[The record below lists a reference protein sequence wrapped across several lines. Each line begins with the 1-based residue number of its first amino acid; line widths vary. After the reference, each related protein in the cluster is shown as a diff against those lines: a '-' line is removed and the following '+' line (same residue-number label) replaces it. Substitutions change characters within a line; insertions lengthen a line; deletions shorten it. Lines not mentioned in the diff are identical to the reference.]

1 MGRGYARKA
10 SICHF
15 TGLERAINGSSR
27 SSSWRY
33 QSRLEFAS
41 EQSQPRAGPEGLP
54 DFPQVLEQLCRQATA
69 DMAARGAVLLLYDD
83 LADAF
88 SIAAASGQS
97 VSRWVGREVEDG
109 DSTLFREVLERRVI
123 IAAPPLPA
131 SLAEL
136 EVLAGQLIPL
146 HNDVPVGV
154 LLLFGLAE
162 PVDEGRR
169 VAMLRLG
176 EAAAEHIQ
184 LARPDLEHHCMF
196 RRILELDPGG
206 IAVVEGPDHVFSYAN
221 LAFRQVLKHDR
232 VPLLGR
238 SLRALRHSLPGVEGA
253 LDDVRWSR
261 EPQHMA
267 QVAVVDEYGP
277 RYYEVHLAP
286 ERALDG
292 EVASTVLT
300 IWPRTDA
307 VLTRKALETSLTQFA
322 QSQSMLSAV
331 LNSTNNGI
339 FLVGPALEVLYA
351 NRRIGDLLGLDFHS
365 VVGRDKRDVVTAIKD
380 HMVYPDD
387 FERRLLYLYDH
398 PEETTTEDVEVLLPS
413 RRTLERYSSPV
424 YTDDGA
430 RLGRIEVYSDV
441 TEVRALQR
449 NKDEFLSLVSHELK
463 TPVTSIRGYAQLLH
477 RRAVRDMAPESTLN
491 AYTVIERQTTRMQ
504 DLIDSLLD
512 LTRLETD
519 RMALALA
526 DVNLGRLV
534 TRVGEMME
542 MTQEDRQLLFDLSS
556 EPVIVVADEQR
567 IEQVV
572 MNLLSNALR
581 FSPEGGVVTISVRRE
596 RDARIIVRDE
606 GKGIAPD
613 ARERIFERFFRAE
626 HVPDASGMGVGLYI
640 TKGIVERHGGTIS
653 VESELGSGS
662 TFTVSLPYGGTHSQ
676 PSYG

>member
-1 MGRGYARKA
+1 LKSAPGQP
-10 SICHF
+10 H
-15 TGLERAINGSSR
+15 
-27 SSSWRY
+27 
-33 QSRLEFAS
+33 
-41 EQSQPRAGPEGLP
+41 PRAGLKGLP
-54 DFPQVLEQLCRQATA
+54 AFPQLLNQLCRQAAADTA
-69 DMAARGAVLLLYDD
+69 ATGAILLLYDD

-88 SIAAASGQS
+88 SIAAASDGS
-97 VSRWVGREVEDG
+97 LSSWVGREVEDG
-109 DSTLFREVLERRVI
+109 DSPLFRDVLERRAIMAV
-123 IAAPPLPA
+123 PPLPA
-131 SLAEL
+131 SFAQL
-136 EVLAGQLIPL
+136 EVVAGQLIPL
-146 HNDVPVGV
+146 HKKVPVGV
-154 LLLFGLAE
+154 LLVSGLAA

-176 EAAAEHIQ
+176 KAAAEHIQ
-184 LARPDLEHHCMF
+184 RARPDLEHHCIF

-238 SLRALRHSLPGVEGA
+238 SLRALRHSLPAVEAA
-253 LDDVRWSR
+253 LDEVRWSG

-267 QVAVVDEYGP
+267 QVAVVDEYGS

-286 ERALDG
+286 ERAIDS

-351 NRRIGDLLGLDFHS
+351 NRRIGDLLGLDFRS
-365 VVGRDKRDVVTAIKD
+365 LVGRDQRDVVTAIKD

-387 FERRLLYLYDH
+387 FERRLLHLYDH
-398 PEETTTEDVEVLLPS
+398 LEETATEDVEVLLPS
-413 RRTLERYSSPV
+413 RRTLERYSGPV

-430 RLGRIEVYSDV
+430 LLGRIEVYSDV
-441 TEVRALQR
+441 TEVRALQQ
-449 NKDEFLSLVSHELK
+449 NKDGFLSLVSHELK

-477 RRAVRDMAPESTLN
+477 RRAVRDVAPESTLN
-491 AYTVIERQTTRMQ
+491 AYTVIERQTTRMH

-519 RMALALA
+519 RMSLALA
-526 DVNLGRLV
+526 EVDLGRLV

-542 MTQEDRQLLFDLSS
+542 MAQEDRQLLFDLSS
-556 EPVIVVADEQR
+556 EPVIIVADENR

-581 FSPEGGVVTISVRRE
+581 FSPEGGVVTIAVRRE

-662 TFTVSLPYGGTHSQ
+662 TFTVSLPTHGIPVRTHQTDSSRKEY
-676 PSYG
+676 PCD

>member
-1 MGRGYARKA
+1 VESAPG
-10 SICHF
+10 
-15 TGLERAINGSSR
+15 
-27 SSSWRY
+27 
-33 QSRLEFAS
+33 
-41 EQSQPRAGPEGLP
+41 QPHPGAGPQGLTA
-54 DFPQVLEQLCRQATA
+54 FPQVLDQLWRQAAADTA
-69 DMAARGAVLLLYDD
+69 ATGAVLLLYDD

-88 SIAAASGQS
+88 SIAAASDRSLSG
-97 VSRWVGREVEDG
+97 WVGREVEDG
-109 DSTLFREVLERRVI
+109 DSTLFRDVLERRI
-123 IAAPPLPA
+123 ITAVPPLPA
-131 SLAEL
+131 SLAEM
-136 EVLAGQLIPL
+136 EVVAGRLIPL

-154 LLLFGLAE
+154 LLVFGLAE
-162 PVDEGRR
+162 PVVEDRR

-184 LARPDLEHHCMF
+184 QARPDLEHHCMF

-221 LAFRQVLKHDR
+221 LAFRQVLEHDR

-238 SLRALRHSLPGVEGA
+238 SLRALRHSLPVVEAA
-253 LDDVRWSR
+253 LDAVRSSG
-261 EPQHMA
+261 EPRHLA
-267 QVAVVDEYGP
+267 QVAVLDEYGA

-286 ERALDG
+286 ERAMDG
-292 EVASTVLT
+292 EVASIVLT

-339 FLVGPALEVLYA
+339 FLVGPTLEVLYA
-351 NRRIGDLLGLDFHS
+351 NRRIGDLLGLDFHA
-365 VVGRDKRDVVTAIKD
+365 VVGRDQRDVVTAIKD
-380 HMVYPDD
+380 HMVQPDD

-398 PEETTTEDVEVLLPS
+398 PEETSTEDVEVLLPS

-463 TPVTSIRGYAQLLH
+463 TPVTSIRGYAQLLQ
-477 RRAVRDMAPESTLN
+477 RRAVRDAAPQSTLT

-519 RMALALA
+519 RMSLALA
-526 DVNLGRLV
+526 EVNLGRLV
-534 TRVGEMME
+534 TRVGEMMA
-542 MTQEDRQLLFDLSS
+542 MTQEDRRLLFDLSS
-556 EPVIVVADEQR
+556 EPVIIVADEQR

-596 RDARIIVRDE
+596 RDVRIIVRDE

-626 HVPDASGMGVGLYI
+626 HIPDASGMGVGLFI

-662 TFTVSLPYGGTHSQ
+662 TFTVTLPIDGIPVRNHHADS
-676 PSYG
+676 SR

>member
-1 MGRGYARKA
+1 MKSAPGQP
-10 SICHF
+10 H
-15 TGLERAINGSSR
+15 
-27 SSSWRY
+27 
-33 QSRLEFAS
+33 
-41 EQSQPRAGPEGLP
+41 PRAGLKGLP
-54 DFPQVLEQLCRQATA
+54 AFPQLLDQLCRQAAADTA
-69 DMAARGAVLLLYDD
+69 ATGAILLLYDD

-88 SIAAASGQS
+88 SIAAASDGS
-97 VSRWVGREVEDG
+97 LSSWVGREVEDG
-109 DSTLFREVLERRVI
+109 DSPLFRDVLERRAIMAV
-123 IAAPPLPA
+123 PPLPA
-131 SLAEL
+131 SFAQL
-136 EVLAGQLIPL
+136 EVVAGQLIPL
-146 HNDVPVGV
+146 HKKVPVGV
-154 LLLFGLAE
+154 LLVSGLAA

-176 EAAAEHIQ
+176 KAAAEHIQ
-184 LARPDLEHHCMF
+184 RARPDLEHHCIF

-238 SLRALRHSLPGVEGA
+238 SLRALRHSLPAVEAA
-253 LDDVRWSR
+253 LDEVRWSG

-267 QVAVVDEYGP
+267 QVAVVDEYGS

-286 ERALDG
+286 ERAIDS

-351 NRRIGDLLGLDFHS
+351 NRRIGDLLGLDFRS
-365 VVGRDKRDVVTAIKD
+365 LVERDQRDVVTAIKD

-387 FERRLLYLYDH
+387 FERRLLHLYDH
-398 PEETTTEDVEVLLPS
+398 LEETATEDVEVLLPS
-413 RRTLERYSSPV
+413 RRTLERYSGPV

-430 RLGRIEVYSDV
+430 LLGRIEVYSDV
-441 TEVRALQR
+441 TEVRALQQ

-477 RRAVRDMAPESTLN
+477 RRAVRDVAPESTLN
-491 AYTVIERQTTRMQ
+491 AYTVIERQTTRMH

-519 RMALALA
+519 RMSLALA
-526 DVNLGRLV
+526 EVDLGRLV

-542 MTQEDRQLLFDLSS
+542 MAQEDRQLLFDLSS
-556 EPVIVVADEQR
+556 EPVIIVADEHR

-581 FSPEGGVVTISVRRE
+581 FSPEGGVVTIAVRRE

-662 TFTVSLPYGGTHSQ
+662 TFTVSLPTDGIPVRTHQTDSSRKEY
-676 PSYG
+676 PCD

>member
-1 MGRGYARKA
+1 M
-10 SICHF
+10 
-15 TGLERAINGSSR
+15 
-27 SSSWRY
+27 
-33 QSRLEFAS
+33 
-41 EQSQPRAGPEGLP
+41 
-54 DFPQVLEQLCRQATA
+54 VAT
-69 DMAARGAVLLLYDD
+69 GAVLLLYDD

-88 SIAAASGQS
+88 SIAATSDQS
-97 VSRWVGREVEDG
+97 LSDWVGRAVEDG
-109 DSTLFREVLERRVI
+109 DSKLFRDALERQVI
-123 IAAPPLPA
+123 IAVPSLPA
-131 SLAEL
+131 SLAEMM
-136 EVLAGQLIPL
+136 VVKGQLIPL
-146 HNDVPVGV
+146 HNDVPIGV
-154 LLLFGLAE
+154 LFMFGLAE

-184 LARPDLEHHCMF
+184 RARPDLEHRCMF
-196 RRILELDPGG
+196 QRILELDPGG

-238 SLRALRHSLPGVEGA
+238 SLRSLRYSLPGVEAA
-253 LDDVRWSR
+253 LDAVRGSG
-261 EPQHMA
+261 EPQHMG

-292 EVASTVLT
+292 EVASTFLT

-365 VVGRDKRDVVTAIKD
+365 VVGRDKRDVVTAIKA

-398 PEETTTEDVEVLLPS
+398 LEETSTEDVEVLLPS
-413 RRTLERYSSPV
+413 RRTLERYSGPV

-430 RLGRIEVYSDV
+430 LLGRIEVYSDV

-463 TPVTSIRGYAQLLH
+463 TPVTSIRGYAQLLQ
-477 RRAVRDMAPESTLN
+477 RRAVRDAAPASTLN
-491 AYTVIERQTTRMQ
+491 AYSVIERQTKRMQ

-512 LTRLETD
+512 LARLETD
-519 RMALALA
+519 KMSLALSE
-526 DVNLGRLV
+526 VNLGRLV

-556 EPVIVVADEQR
+556 EPVIIVADEQR

-581 FSPEGGVVTISVRRE
+581 FSLEGGVVTVSVQRE
-596 RDARIIVRDE
+596 RDARIVVRDE

-613 ARERIFERFFRAE
+613 AHERIFERFFREE
-626 HVPDASGMGVGLYI
+626 HVPDATGMGVGLYI
-640 TKGIVERHGGTIS
+640 SKGIVERHGGTIS
-653 VESELGSGS
+653 VESEPGNGS
-662 TFTVSLPYGGTHSQ
+662 TFTVSLPIEGIPIRNPHADRNNKE
-676 PSYG
+676 